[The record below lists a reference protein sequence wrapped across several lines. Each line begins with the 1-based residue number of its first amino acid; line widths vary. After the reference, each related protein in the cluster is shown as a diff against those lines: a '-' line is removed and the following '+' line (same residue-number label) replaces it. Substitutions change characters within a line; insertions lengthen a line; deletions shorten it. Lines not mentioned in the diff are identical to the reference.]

1 MRLHR
6 DAHQVFQQPGN
17 MRGPPGGNSGG
28 APARDTPPV
37 RCWSSRARWP
47 LVVEA
52 DTSATVLSSVA
63 VHARPSISA
72 QRILTLDESEE
83 GGGHHRHSCFQRLL
97 WLTVLLR
104 FQEIHSESMAHF
116 LVTSAARASSSVR
129 RMSRLRWS
137 LYCTRILIP
146 LWARVSAMSPS
157 SPGRS

>member
-17 MRGPPGGNSGG
+17 MRARQAVIAV
-28 APARDTPPV
+28 APCARHTTSPLL
-37 RCWSSRARWP
+37 SSRARWP

-72 QRILTLDESEE
+72 QRILTLDESE
-83 GGGHHRHSCFQRLL
+83 GGGHHRHSGFQRLL

-116 LVTSAARASSSVR
+116 
-129 RMSRLRWS
+129 WS
-137 LYCTRILIP
+137 LP
-146 LWARVSAMSPS
+146 L
-157 SPGRS
+157 PGRHHR